1 MKFKIYI
8 NLLCVE
14 CVAPLVGAWIE
25 ISIGKAFVGAWIE
38 IQGFNV
44 RGCCSLVAPLVGAWI
59 EIYKHGLPGS

>member
-25 ISIGKAFVGAWIE
+25 IIGFEKSFAT
-38 IQGFNV
+38 
-44 RGCCSLVAPLVGAWI
+44 SSVAPLVGAWI
-59 EIYKHGLPGS
+59 EILFISYGFASDWSLLL